1 MLDDDDDPDD
11 DEPPQLYIGRH
22 ENQLYIQESI
32 LMQMQTEEGLK
43 EYNLNPTGSET
54 TFPRVSWKPYLVSPS
69 RTPYYNHDG
78 TSFPLLAFDQRL
90 KEADPKSTALAITRD
105 DGEYPYDSG
114 YFLYPDKVSLTNGS
128 NMIITEDE
136 AEEDQAV
143 ISVQFIYMNLW
154 HWWKEVIFIS
164 MVTAFMMNF
173 LLYRPYMEWNYQER
187 SRLREL
193 VQYFQARNA
202 QVIVEK
208 VIVEKV
214 VEVPVPALNTSTS
227 PTTPSTNSSKSW
239 PDLASANATLLRSNS
254 DFVSR
259 YFSDFEPIT
268 CLGRG
273 GFGVV
278 FESKNKYDDI
288 HYAVKRITLPHKEE
302 RRKKVKREVRVLAKL
317 EHRNIV
323 RYFSTWEETPPIGW
337 QEEMD
342 VWFADQQ
349 LGSTAPSIG
358 ETQDATSAD
367 FSRSFQNQSEPPR
380 PLPLVKPHN
389 PLKLIAPSISS
400 AHKDGSFS
408 VMLDSSSGNLAN
420 SSCDSD
426 SSGDEEGTGLLAYQR
441 EESSFGITFCDK
453 SSARVRFGDESSGG
467 INFCDESSV
476 GARFREESSGGVRFS
491 DERPEKNNVLE
502 ERGKVEAVSLAMTT
516 NSSSGGKEESWG
528 CMEALRW
535 DEGREEKQ
543 ENITVEKIP
552 RQKAFLYIVMQLC
565 CRETLS
571 HWLASHTQRSREEI
585 IDIFKQICV
594 GVEYVHSMGLVHRD
608 LKPSNIY
615 FSNETDRVIKIGDFG
630 LVTHSDLG
638 AEDQGTPA
646 KLRSIDFR
654 GSQLTDQA
662 RVIKNSTT
670 NNFRIHCGL

>member
-1 MLDDDDDPDD
+1 
-11 DEPPQLYIGRH
+11 
-22 ENQLYIQESI
+22 
-32 LMQMQTEEGLK
+32 
-43 EYNLNPTGSET
+43 
-54 TFPRVSWKPYLVSPS
+54 
-69 RTPYYNHDG
+69 
-78 TSFPLLAFDQRL
+78 
-90 KEADPKSTALAITRD
+90 
-105 DGEYPYDSG
+105 
-114 YFLYPDKVSLTNGS
+114 
-128 NMIITEDE
+128 
-136 AEEDQAV
+136 
-143 ISVQFIYMNLW
+143 MNLW

-164 MVTAFMMNF
+164 MVTALMMNI
-173 LLYRPYMEWNYQER
+173 LLYRPYVEWNYQER
-187 SRLREL
+187 SREL
-193 VQYFQARNA
+193 VQYFQNRKAE
-202 QVIVEK
+202 VIVEK

-239 PDLASANATLLRSNS
+239 PDLASANATLSRSNS

-367 FSRSFQNQSEPPR
+367 FSQSFQKHSEPPR

-389 PLKLIAPSISS
+389 PLKLLSPSISS
-400 AHKDGSFS
+400 ARKDSSFS
-408 VMLDSSSGNLAN
+408 VMLDSSSGNVTD
-420 SSCDSD
+420 SSCDND
-426 SSGDEEGTGLLAYQR
+426 SSDGDQEDTGLLPFQR
-441 EESSFGITFCDK
+441 EESSFGVTFCDEP
-453 SSARVRFGDESSGG
+453 SARVRFCDESSGG
-467 INFCDESSV
+467 INFRD
-476 GARFREESSGGVRFS
+476 ESSGGVRFHEES
-491 DERPEKNNVLE
+491 SAGVRFADERPGKNNVLE
-502 ERGKVEAVSLAMTT
+502 EQGKVEAVSLVMTPDS
-516 NSSSGGKEESWG
+516 NSCEKEESWG

-535 DEGREEKQ
+535 DEGREDKNGDDLALGEKHD
-543 ENITVEKIP
+543 IGTVEKIP

-571 HWLASHTQRSREEI
+571 HWLASHTQRLREEI

-615 FSNETDRVIKIGDFG
+615 FSNETERVIKIGDFG

-646 KLRSIDFR
+646 RLGSIDTR
-654 GSQLTDQA
+654 GGSQLTDQVGTHTYMSPEQLEQKPYNHKVDIYSLGLIFLELLAPTTTGMERIMVLSDA
-662 RVIKNSTT
+662 RRSEFPKELGGSPELLLLQDMLHRNPERRPEAREILGLNWLQGRRRLHTSSSGDD
-670 NNFRIHCGL
+670 FRGDILWEEELDN